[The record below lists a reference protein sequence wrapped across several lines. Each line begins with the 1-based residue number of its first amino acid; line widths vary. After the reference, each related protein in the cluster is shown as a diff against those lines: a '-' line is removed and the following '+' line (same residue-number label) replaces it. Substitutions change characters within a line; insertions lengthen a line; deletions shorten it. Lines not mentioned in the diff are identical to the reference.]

1 MFFFIFLLCH
11 WNFLP
16 LKVISRLFSSFFV
29 VVSALYRLPKNLPYV
44 CGYVGASCFKNL
56 VGMRRCLYL
65 AGIRG
70 QQTFLKTQKS
80 GFSFKEKKKKKPEKD
95 LMIWFPKQCQFSS
108 CFLKRFSSLV
118 SVIITL
124 LLASCQ
130 LIGAFSPLPLSSVF
144 GNMFTIRRTENNPTI
159 ENRQT
164 AFCFTVEALYQ
175 HPFWRKLHH
184 CTCEGLFC
192 FKPLSLLLR

>member
-44 CGYVGASCFKNL
+44 CGYMGASCFKNL

-80 GFSFKEKKKKKPEKD
+80 GFSFKEKKKKKNEKD
-95 LMIWFPKQCQFSS
+95 LMIWFPKQCQFSF

-164 AFCFTVEALYQ
+164 AFCFTVEAFYQ

>member
-29 VVSALYRLPKNLPYV
+29 VVSALYRLPKNLPCV

-56 VGMRRCLYL
+56 VGMRWCLYL

-80 GFSFKEKKKKKPEKD
+80 GFSFKGGKKKKNPKK
-95 LMIWFPKQCQFSS
+95 IWFPKQCQFSS

-144 GNMFTIRRTENNPTI
+144 GNMFTIRRTENNPTV

-192 FKPLSLLLR
+192 FKALSLLLR